1 MGPAIEDIPDIYR
14 YLLRRSNFD
23 PGRALAVQ
31 LVFSDY
37 RQWRDSMNNSTIRS
51 ILVVGILTVLT
62 GCTANQH
69 IAAVQDTDT
78 DRMTVGSVQKEIT
91 VGMPASRVA
100 EIIGSPNIVTS
111 DEHRRETWIYD
122 KISTEV
128 AYSNS
133 SGGIAGLLIGG
144 SGGGL
149 AAGSLRSGATST
161 TQRTL
166 TVIIHF
172 DDTNRVRDFAYHTS
186 RF

>member
-1 MGPAIEDIPDIYR
+1 
-14 YLLRRSNFD
+14 
-23 PGRALAVQ
+23 
-31 LVFSDY
+31 
-37 RQWRDSMNNSTIRS
+37 MNNSTIQS
-51 ILVVGILTVLT
+51 ILVGGILAILT

-111 DEHRRETWIYD
+111 DEQRRETWIYD

-166 TVIIHF
+166 TVIIHLEILSWTGCCHDYAHTALGYHHGMLRSVVGMC
-172 DDTNRVRDFAYHTS
+172 DDQQDSGRCAPASREFAGNP
-186 RF
+186 